1 MNHGT
6 QVAGVLLAACC
17 IAGLAVIW
25 SSDSDPIERDPPNDA
40 PKTEAKSTS
49 GPVVPIRSEVKVSPK
64 PASEKN
70 PTEEL
75 RPLTAQQENLVK
87 RLARGSSKA
96 SLHDLRGLVGGD
108 EHFEESIRRALDEAD
123 KAVNDAMMEREEL
136 KSKILYKMIAEN
148 RHEVLPI
155 NERFDDPKRGELIA
169 SMCETDP
176 TTGKD
181 IRKLVRIYPGQEPK
195 LDMARAALK
204 EGRRHRKELVERLVA
219 ERLKR

>member
-17 IAGLAVIW
+17 IAGFAVIW

-40 PKTEAKSTS
+40 PKSEAKSTS
-49 GPVVPIRSEVKVSPK
+49 DPVVPIRSEVQVSPK

-70 PTEEL
+70 PTEDL

-87 RLARGSSKA
+87 RLARVSSKA
-96 SLHDLRGLVGGD
+96 SLHDLRGLVGSD
-108 EHFEESIRRALDEAD
+108 EHFGESIRRALDEAD
-123 KAVNDAMMEREEL
+123 KAVNDAMTEKEEL
-136 KSKILYKMIAEN
+136 RYKILYKMIAEN

-155 NERFDDPKRGELIA
+155 NERYDDPKRGEIIA
-169 SMCETDP
+169 SMCTTDP
-176 TTGKD
+176 TGKQV
-181 IRKLVRIYPGQEPK
+181 RKLVRIYPGQEPK

-204 EGRRHRKELVERLVA
+204 EGIRHRKELVERLVA